1 MSTEFRGI
9 SPSEEEFIKD
19 KLNQFVAASEICKR
33 HSHAVNYVRGFRL
46 ITAFSK
52 EQRYVPV

>member
-33 HSHAVNYVRGFRL
+33 HSHAVNYVRGLRL

-52 EQRYVPV
+52 E